1 MQKCFYKVPSFA
13 TIVDFSMCVFAF
25 KMCILRMIL
34 VLSVTIILLMVCAC
48 SFFKRRTC
56 FNETLV
62 GYKILLQGAM
72 HYFRHWHMFTLKLL
86 PKILMLKMISV
97 LSGTILTTN
106 NVWLCS
112 LETCLDDILASHK
125 CFYKELLHLLIGF
138 NCCICPV
145 PLPVVL
151 LAGRYLPSPFDQV
164 Y

>member
-1 MQKCFYKVPSFA
+1 MLLQGAIFCHHRRLHHVYIRFQNVYAENDIGLFCYHY
-13 TIVDFSMCVFAF
+13 IVNGV
-25 KMCILRMIL
+25 
-34 VLSVTIILLMVCAC
+34 C

-72 HYFRHWHMFTLKLL
+72 HYFRHWRMFTLKLL

-106 NVWLCS
+106 SVWLCS
-112 LETCLDDILASHK
+112 LETCLDDILASHE
-125 CFYKELLHLLIGF
+125 CFYKELHLLIGF